1 MTIPYRA
8 YSLYQKATLEAY
20 GTAPYPNPS
29 DWTTDNKRMGI
40 TMGEYNTGNA
50 FDWHWR
56 GIFRPWPEG
65 EFRSEDGMDELMKLE
80 TELLFSTIVD
90 EVSMDHCHIS
100 MGILDNDNAWAHR
113 TVTGRHYNG
122 VAEWDHHPPHQ
133 RGRYALPEIV
143 MAQLPKIY
151 TIYNPAYQGAG
162 DTCAVNN
169 YQADFFRNG
178 MTTYLTNFDPGAP
191 GAGERFTLS
200 CNPFLMKAYFFNP
213 VVNSIS
219 VDGEDRFWMLVG
231 GGVEVILT
239 GLGFDNDDA
248 EIESQGVAKPG
259 GWTDAVDEIYFV
271 PLMGQTVPA
280 ALKSSDGDFTV
291 DSNTQITIPAGKMPA
306 LEEGSYS
313 IRLVKK
319 SVNLDAPTDIE
330 AYAGDWTCP
339 SSGDWAGSCWHG
351 TRMTFLAT
359 TKIPVTDARPKRGTI
374 FLMQCEKK
382 ARAGGA
388 ITTENWS
395 LDDVRSPLRFY
406 EGIVT
411 SVSGFRRGIDDRTG
425 MFKMADLTITLA
437 NHNKKFS
444 KLLAEYSFKNQ
455 LAQLFVAFL
464 DEPEAWKAHVVSMIV
479 QDYNI
484 KGTSFEMKLKDLSQK
499 YFDINLP
506 SRICTEDDTE
516 EEGGFPDIHPDYV
529 GRPMPEILGTALSTE
544 GENKGAI
551 EAVCI
556 DTGGKYLAAARALTE
571 ITHVYSDNA
580 FKELDVDYTVTYGI
594 NYTYIDFTDLAGSQG
609 DNRVTFN
616 CTGYQRPE
624 WNSTNG
630 YIQNPAY
637 VIGYFLINLLGISEV
652 YIDMDSIET
661 LADQYEDMG
670 EELSGKLLMQETN
683 SSSEWFRQLLFSFG
697 AKCWVAKDGRFTV
710 GRKSLDDFDTDVI
723 IFEQHDILSPIN
735 REMGLTKMVNVADV
749 KWDYIPAQDLFKG
762 AAEVKDDTL
771 IDLYDKE
778 SRDRIV
784 ERPPRDSGGR
794 HGG

>member
-1 MTIPYRA
+1 MAIPYRT
-8 YSLYQKATLEAY
+8 YGLFQKATLEAY
-20 GTAPYPNPS
+20 GIPPYDTS
-29 DWTTDNKRMGI
+29 AKWTTENKRIGMTLGD
-40 TMGEYNTGNA
+40 YNTDIA
-50 FDWHWR
+50 SDWHWR
-56 GIFRPWPEG
+56 GICRPWPTQEC
-65 EFRSEDGMDELMKLE
+65 ESEDGMDELVSIEME
-80 TELLFSTIVD
+80 FLFSNIINTASITSAQV
-90 EVSMDHCHIS
+90 VV
-100 MGILDNDNAWAHR
+100 GILDNDNAWEHR
-113 TVTGRHYNG
+113 VVTGRHYNG
-122 VAEWDHHPPHQ
+122 VNEWDAYPPTQ
-133 RGRYALPEIV
+133 RHTYSFPTITVAD
-143 MAQLPKIY
+143 LPKSYTVWVHAVKDNAPWANIY
-151 TIYNPAYQGAG
+151 QT
-162 DTCAVNN
+162 
-169 YQADFFRNG
+169 DFFRNG
-178 MTTYLTNFDPGAP
+178 MAAYLSNFVPSQPA
-191 GAGERFTLS
+191 ATKKFTLS
-200 CNPFLMKAYFFNP
+200 CNPQSLKARFLNP

-219 VDGEDRFWMLVG
+219 VDGESRFWMLVA
-231 GGVEVILT
+231 GGVEVVLT
-239 GLGFDNDDA
+239 GLGFNNDDA
-248 EIESQGVAKPG
+248 ELDSPGYTLLG
-259 GWTDAVDEIYFV
+259 GWNDAVDEIYFV
-271 PLMGQTVPA
+271 PLQGQTVPA
-280 ALKSSDGDFTV
+280 ALKSTDGDFTV

-319 SVNLDAPTDIE
+319 DTAVGDVE
-330 AYAGDWTCP
+330 AYAGDWKCT
-339 SSGDWAGSCWHG
+339 SDGSAWHS

-359 TKIPVTDARPKRGTI
+359 TKMPVTDVRPKRGTI
-374 FLMQCEKK
+374 FLMRCDKK
-382 ARAGGA
+382 ARSGGA

-425 MFKMADLTITLA
+425 MFKMADLTIALA
-437 NHNKKFS
+437 NHDKKFS

-455 LAQLFVAFL
+455 MAQLFVAFL

-479 QDYNI
+479 QDYGI

-499 YFDINLP
+499 YFDTDLP

-516 EEGGFPDIHPDYV
+516 EDDGFPNIHSDYI

-556 DTGGKYLAAARALTE
+556 DTVGYKYLAAARALTE

-580 FKELDVDYTVTYGI
+580 LQELTTHYTVTYGV
-594 NYTYIDFTDLAGSQG
+594 NYTYIDFVNNQG

-637 VIGYFLINLLGISEV
+637 VIGYFLINFLNVPEI

-661 LADQYEDMG
+661 LADQYENMG
-670 EELSGKLLMQETN
+670 EELTGKLLMQETN
-683 SSSEWFRQLLFSFG
+683 SASEWFRQLLFSFG

-735 REMGLTKMVNVADV
+735 REMGLTKMVNVADI

-762 AAEVKDDTL
+762 AAEAKDDTL
-771 IDLYDKE
+771 VDLYDRE
-778 SRDRIV
+778 TRDRIV
-784 ERPPRDSGGR
+784 ERPPRTRKVTDR
-794 HGG
+794 H

>member
-1 MTIPYRA
+1 MAIPYRA
-8 YSLYQKATLEAY
+8 YGLYQKATLEAY
-20 GTAPYPNPS
+20 YTSPPGTYADPT
-29 DWTTDNKRMGI
+29 DWTTENKRIGI
-40 TMGEYNTGNA
+40 TLGEHNTGNPE
-50 FDWHWR
+50 DWHWR
-56 GIFRPWPEG
+56 GILRPWPTE
-65 EFRSEDGMDELMKLE
+65 ECESEAGMDALMKIE
-80 TELLFSTIVD
+80 TEFLFSNLVNTA
-90 EVSMDHCHIS
+90 EVEHAHAYV
-100 MGILDNDNAWAHR
+100 GILDNDNAWIHR

-122 VAEWDHHPPHQ
+122 VDLWDDCPPLMKAP
-133 RGRYALPEIV
+133 YAYPEVV
-143 MAQLPKIY
+143 MAQLPKLY
-151 TIYNPAYQGAG
+151 TVWNPPYFAG
-162 DTCAVNN
+162 VGNTVNN

-178 MTTYLTNFDPGAP
+178 LGIRLVNLSPGSP
-191 GAGERFTLS
+191 TAGEKFTAS
-200 CNPFLMKAYFFNP
+200 CNPLTLKAYFFNP

-219 VDGEDRFWMLVG
+219 VDGETRFWMLTA
-231 GGVEVILT
+231 GGVEVIFT
-239 GLGFDNDDA
+239 GLGFDNSDT
-248 EIESQGVAKPG
+248 EIDYPG
-259 GWTDAVDEIYFV
+259 TANPNGWKDAVDEIYFV

-280 ALKSSDGDFTV
+280 ALKSADGDFTV

-313 IRLVKK
+313 IRLVK
-319 SVNLDAPTDIE
+319 VGTDVGDVE

-339 SSGDWAGSCWHG
+339 SSGDWIGSCWHG
-351 TRMTFLAT
+351 TRMTFLST
-359 TKIPVTDARPKRGTI
+359 TRMPVIDARPKRGTI
-374 FLMQCEKK
+374 FLMRCDKK
-382 ARAGGA
+382 ARSGGA
-388 ITTENWS
+388 ITKENWS

-437 NHNKKFS
+437 NHDKKFS

-455 LAQLFVAFL
+455 MAQLFVAFL

-499 YFDINLP
+499 YFDTNLP
-506 SRICTEDDTE
+506 SRICAEDDTE
-516 EEGGFPDIHPDYV
+516 EEGGFPDIHPDYI

-544 GENKGAI
+544 GEDKGAI

-556 DTGGKYLAAARALTE
+556 DTVGYRYLAAARALTE
-571 ITHVYSDNA
+571 ITHVYSDNV
-580 FKELDVDYTVTYGI
+580 LQTLTTHYTVTYGI
-594 NYTYIDFTDLAGSQG
+594 NYTYIDFVGNQSDS
-609 DNRVTFN
+609 RITFN
-616 CTGYQRPE
+616 AKGYQRPE

-637 VIGYFLINLLGISEV
+637 VIGYFLINFLNISEAYV
-652 YIDMDSIET
+652 DMDSIED
-661 LADQYEDMG
+661 LADQYEDMD

-683 SSSEWFRQLLFSFG
+683 SASEWFRQLLFSFG

-735 REMGLTKMVNVADV
+735 REMGLTKMVNAADI

-762 AAEVKDDTL
+762 AAEAKDETL

-778 SRDRIV
+778 TRDRIT
-784 ERPPRDSGGR
+784 ERPPRSREDR
-794 HGG
+794 R